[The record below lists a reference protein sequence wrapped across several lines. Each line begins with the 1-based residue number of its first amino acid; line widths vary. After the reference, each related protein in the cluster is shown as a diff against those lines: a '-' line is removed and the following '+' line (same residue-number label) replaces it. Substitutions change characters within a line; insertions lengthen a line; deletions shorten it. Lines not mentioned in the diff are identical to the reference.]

1 MKRYLIHL
9 IAVLIFTFPDMT
21 RAEIETPSLTEP
33 QLVKAVMCEAIERY
47 APVNEA
53 VVFSIDLGK
62 LSCFTTFDPVPEQ
75 TIIYHKWYHRGVLIS
90 SQRLTINPP
99 SWSSFTSMPLRAT
112 DKGPWQVEIT
122 DADGKIYRTLRFS
135 ITD

>member
-1 MKRYLIHL
+1 MQKYLIL
-9 IAVLIFTFPDMT
+9 FLAILIFIYPDLT
-21 RAEIETPSLTEP
+21 RAEIETPALSEP
-33 QLVKAVMCEAIERY
+33 QLVTAVMCEDIERY
-47 APVNEA
+47 APINEA

-99 SWSSFTSMPLRAT
+99 RWSSFTSMPLRAT

-122 DADGKIYRTLRFS
+122 DADGKIYRTLHFS